1 LDLSDTPSRWRARFP
16 RFDGGGEAYPE
27 FGHNVPPG
35 VRIPLLRQGGGGELA
50 GGVVPVFCH
59 WGALVKIQ
67 GRWKRL
73 INAKLDRIDS
83 SRLWRPAFARG
94 RRGIVVANG
103 YYEWQQR
110 RDGPKQPYYVCRRDG
125 RPLTLAAL
133 YGHSPVKPRGEP
145 EDTCVI
151 VTREPGGGLEAIHH
165 RMPLEI
171 PDSLLESWLDPAH
184 PVDPETLAALDP
196 AAEWRWW
203 AVSTRANNP
212 AHQGADVTEPV
223 DI

>member
-1 LDLSDTPSRWRARFP
+1 
-16 RFDGGGEAYPE
+16 
-27 FGHNVPPG
+27 
-35 VRIPLLRQGGGGELA
+35 VRIPLLRQGGRSEAA
-50 GGVVPVFCH
+50 GGVAPVFCH

-73 INAKLDRIDS
+73 INAKLDRLDS
-83 SRLWRPAFARG
+83 SRLWRPAFTRG

-133 YGHSPVKPRGEP
+133 YGHSPVKPQGEP

-151 VTREPGGGLEAIHH
+151 VTRDPGGGLEAIHH

-184 PVDPETLAALDP
+184 PVDPQALAALEP

-212 AHQGADVTEPV
+212 AHQGADVIEPV
-223 DI
+223 EI